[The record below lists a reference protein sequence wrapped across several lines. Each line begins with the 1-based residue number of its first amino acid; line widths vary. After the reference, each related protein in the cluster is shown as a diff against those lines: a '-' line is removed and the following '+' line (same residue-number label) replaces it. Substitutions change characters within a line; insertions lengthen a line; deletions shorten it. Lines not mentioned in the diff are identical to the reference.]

1 MEADGSCKHPGF
13 MVNLSENRKYMA
25 KILNLGKLPKHHPH
39 PWLKAEK
46 AFRDSPLLTPFVVE
60 WFQLLFSIL
69 AYFLAPSA
77 TL

>member
-1 MEADGSCKHPGF
+1 
-13 MVNLSENRKYMA
+13 MA